1 MTANALPYAAPLLFP
16 PCYVGVA
23 QLVVHSADNRKV
35 TGSSPVTDTMLPWTA
50 DPLMTTGGDRLVN
63 RLW

>member
-1 MTANALPYAAPLLFP
+1 MTANALPNAAPLLFP
-16 PCYVGVA
+16 PCYVGIA
-23 QLVVHSADNRKV
+23 QLVEFATDNRKV
-35 TGSSPVTDTMLPWTA
+35 GGSNPPADTMLPWTA

>member
-23 QLVVHSADNRKV
+23 QLAVHSADNREV
-35 TGSSPVTDTMLPWTA
+35 GGSNPPVPTMLPWDA